1 MGMKRM
7 RNLLITTTVVAAL
20 LAPVGAQQSKPSKG
34 SSRPVESRSAVPAAP
49 DDKTIVH
56 VLNRLGFGPGPGDV
70 ERVRRIGLTAYIE
83 QQLRP
88 ESLPDTAIA
97 GRLASFSTLQMS
109 TQELA
114 EKYYIPAQMERRQRQ
129 RAQQGQPGTEPPAG
143 TGRPNRPQA
152 PAVANRPQP
161 QAAMTEQQRGERQA
175 FAELAQQKILR
186 AVYSERQLEE
196 VMVDFWFN
204 HFNVFGGKGPTRMYL
219 TEYERDVIRP
229 HALGRF
235 SDLLQATAKSPA
247 MLFYLDNWQSVAP
260 EGTQTSAAR
269 PDAMGPGGRMPRPG
283 QVGGLNGRRR
293 PGMPGMPVPQRPG
306 ARQRP
311 GQDPDMQR
319 PQPPAQ
325 NRRRDINENYARE
338 LMELHTLG
346 VDGGY
351 TQADI
356 REVARAFT
364 GWTIRNP
371 RAGGEF
377 RFEPR
382 MHDNGEKVV
391 LGQKIK
397 PGGGMKDGEAIL
409 DLLARHPSTAQ
420 FVATKLAR
428 RFVAD
433 EPPAAL
439 VKRAAARFTETNGDI
454 REVVRAIVTSPEFFD
469 ATAYR
474 AKVKTP
480 LEFVASA
487 TRATGVDLPNAMPAI
502 QALRELGM
510 PPYMCEPPTG
520 YADQAEAWVNT
531 GALLNRM
538 NFALA
543 LTGGRDGR
551 GRARQAAAQAPQLS
565 TDNLIKHALAGDV
578 SDTTRS
584 TIAKATTSSQAIA
597 LVLGS
602 PEFQRR

>member
-1 MGMKRM
+1 MKRTSY
-7 RNLLITTTVVAAL
+7 LLVTVWAVAAL
-20 LAPVGAQQSKPSKG
+20 LAPVAALQRRPSAEA
-34 SSRPVESRSAVPAAP
+34 SRAVPASP

-56 VLNRLGFGPGPGDV
+56 VLNRIGFGPGPGDV
-70 ERVRRIGLTAYIE
+70 ETVRRIGLAAHIE

-88 ESLPDTAIA
+88 EQISDAALAE
-97 GRLASFSTLQMS
+97 RLSQFTTLQMS

-114 EKYYIPAQMERRQRQ
+114 EKYYIPAQMERQRRQ
-129 RAQQGQPGTEPPAG
+129 RARQGAEPPAG
-143 TGRPNRPQA
+143 SD
-152 PAVANRPQP
+152 RPQP
-161 QAAMTEQQRGERQA
+161 QGAMTEQQRGERQA
-175 FAELAQQKILR
+175 FAELAQQKVLR

-235 SDLLQATAKSPA
+235 RDLLQATAQSPA

-269 PDAMGPGGRMPRPG
+269 PEIIGPGGRPQRPG
-283 QVGGLNGRRR
+283 QAGGLNGRRR
-293 PGMPGMPVPQRPG
+293 PGMPGVMVRPG
-306 ARQRP
+306 ERQRP
-311 GQDPDMQR
+311 NGLEPGMQ
-319 PQPPAQ
+319 QPKQPAQ

-346 VDGGY
+346 VEGGY
-351 TQADI
+351 TQQDI

-364 GWTIRNP
+364 GWTILNP
-371 RAGGEF
+371 RRGGEF

-382 MHDNGEKVV
+382 MHDDGEKVV
-391 LGQKIK
+391 LGQRIK
-397 PGGGMKDGEAIL
+397 PGGGVKDGEAVL
-409 DLLARHPSTAQ
+409 DMLARHPSTAQ

-433 EPPAAL
+433 EPPPAL

-454 REVVRAIVTSPEFFD
+454 REVVRVIVTSPEFF
-469 ATAYR
+469 APAAYR

-487 TRATGVDLPNAMPAI
+487 VRATGVNLPNAMTAV

-538 NFALA
+538 NFAIA
-543 LTGGRDGR
+543 LTGGGREGR
-551 GRARQAAAQAPQLS
+551 GRARGAAPAQSLTADALMKS
-565 TDNLIKHALAGDV
+565 SLAGEL
-578 SDTTRS
+578 SEPTRS